1 MFFLLRVAFWLT
13 IVLALLPSGGA
24 QQSAQA
30 SAQTKVGPTEA
41 VVAAGAAVSDMSS
54 FCERQPDA
62 CVVGAQAAVAIGQRA
77 QAGAKMVYEFFN
89 DHVSHGTATGSVSKS
104 KVASN
109 AGPKLAATVRT
120 APAFPGSQNTL
131 KDGDLDAAW
140 QGPVPVRTERV
151 PLPRKAPHRQA

>member
-30 SAQTKVGPTEA
+30 SAQTAIGPTEA
-41 VVAAGAAVSDMSS
+41 VVAASAAVSDVGS
-54 FCERQPDA
+54 FCDRQPDA

-77 QAGAKMVYEFFN
+77 QAGAKMVYEFFS
-89 DHVSHGTATGSVSKS
+89 DRSTETGSVRKS
-104 KVASN
+104 KLATHTE
-109 AGPKLAATVRT
+109 PKLAAAVRT
-120 APAFPGSQNTL
+120 VPASPGSQNTL
-131 KDGDLDAAW
+131 KDADLDAAW

>member
-30 SAQTKVGPTEA
+30 SAQTKVGATEA

-89 DHVSHGTATGSVSKS
+89 DHVSHGTETGSVTKS
-104 KVASN
+104 KLASH
-109 AGPKLAATVRT
+109 AGPKFAATVRT
-120 APAFPGSQNTL
+120 VPAFPGSQNTL
-131 KDGDLDAAW
+131 KDSDLDAAW